1 MHQRIHVIE
10 GWGSQSHI
18 RNVVGKIGEDN
29 QKVRQIGQAIN
40 QAFALGPEHDNVWAQ
55 WASYILL
62 KNMLER
68 V

>member
-1 MHQRIHVIE
+1 M
-10 GWGSQSHI
+10 GQSKL
-18 RNVVGKIGEDN
+18 RMKCCGKFGKDN
-29 QKVRQIGQAIN
+29 QKVRQIGRTIN

-55 WASYILL
+55 WASDILL

>member
-1 MHQRIHVIE
+1 
-10 GWGSQSHI
+10 
-18 RNVVGKIGEDN
+18 VGKIGEDN